1 MKFIKD
7 FLFNREIKSI
17 NKKIARLQSQAL
29 ELQRNG
35 KLRLYAEV
43 MREIDVASTLLVEKL
58 DSRKE
63 QSYVEPDN
71 DFVDYDGMGNQGRFP
86 AGKKK

>member
-7 FLFNREIKSI
+7 FLFNREIKKI

-43 MREIDVASTLLVEKL
+43 MSEIDVASTLLVEKL

-63 QSYVEPDN
+63 QSYTKTETDLI
-71 DFVDYDGMGNQGRFP
+71 DYDGIGNQGRFP
-86 AGKKK
+86 REK

>member
-7 FLFNREIKSI
+7 FLFNREINGI

-29 ELQRNG
+29 EFQRNG

-43 MREIDVASTLLVEKL
+43 MKEIDTLSESLVEKL

-63 QSYVEPDN
+63 ESYVEPDS
-71 DFVDYDGMGNQGRFP
+71 DFLDYDGMGNQGRFP
-86 AGKKK
+86 TGKKK